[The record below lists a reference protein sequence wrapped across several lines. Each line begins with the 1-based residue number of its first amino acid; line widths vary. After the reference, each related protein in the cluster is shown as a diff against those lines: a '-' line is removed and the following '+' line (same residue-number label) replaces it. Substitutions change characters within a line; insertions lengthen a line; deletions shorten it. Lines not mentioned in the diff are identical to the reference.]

1 MIKDREK
8 AEEELTI
15 CLFCGREQIRPSTP
29 DEEYVQE
36 EQCVNEEYIDMLAIL
51 EELFEFCI

>member
-15 CLFCGREQIRPSTP
+15 CLYCGREHIRPSSL

-36 EQCVNEEYIDMLAIL
+36 EQCDNEEYIDMLAML